1 MAVGDIISETYP
13 AVTLSYFVPAAG
25 VEIIV
30 TSGIGRTTSVYF
42 GITDGVQIAYTNSD
56 DDATSGARYS
66 LNIKLGI
73 TNTNY
78 LLLYANSTGVG
89 FTGIQTK

>member
-30 TSGIGRTTSVYF
+30 TSGLGRTTSTYF
-42 GITDGVQIAYTNSD
+42 GITDGVQAAYTNSD
-56 DDATSGARYS
+56 DDSTSGARYS
-66 LNIKLGI
+66 LNIKLGFLF
-73 TNTNY
+73 N
-78 LLLYANSTGVG
+78 LSHC
-89 FTGIQTK
+89 